1 MGELRLM
8 KGNEAVAEAAI
19 RAGADAYFG
28 YPITPQSE
36 VMEYLALERPEKRT
50 GMVLLQAESEIAA
63 INMVYGAA
71 STGKMAMTS
80 SSSPGISLKME
91 GISYLAGSE
100 LPCLI
105 VNVVRGGPGLGT
117 IQPSQA
123 DYFQAVKGG
132 GHGDYHLI
140 VLAPSSVQEMSD
152 FVKLGFDLAFKY
164 RNPAMI
170 LSDGIIG
177 QMMEKVELFDPI
189 PRQKDI
195 KYPWAM
201 TGKKPGQ
208 EHTMVTSLDL
218 DPLGMEQHN
227 KNLSEKYRM
236 MHEEDVRF
244 ESIECDDAE
253 YVFVAY
259 GSSARICQ
267 KAIKVGRERGLKV
280 GLLRPMTLFPFP
292 KKEISDI
299 AERVKGFLSVE
310 MSAGQMVEDV
320 RLAVNGKVPVEH
332 YGRMGG
338 AIHSPNE
345 VLQAVI
351 DQFIKK

>member
-1 MGELRLM
+1 M

-36 VMEYLALERPEKRT
+36 VMEYLAIEQPEKRT

-71 STGKMAMTS
+71 STGKKAMTS

-105 VNVVRGGPGLGT
+105 LNVVRGGPGLGT

-123 DYFQAVKGG
+123 DYFQAIKGG

-189 PRQKDI
+189 PRQKEI
-195 KYPWAM
+195 NYPWAM

-227 KNLSEKYRM
+227 KNLSEKYRR

-244 ESIECDDAE
+244 EMIECDDAE
-253 YVFVAY
+253 YIFVAY

-292 KKEISDI
+292 KKKISEL

-320 RLAVNGKVPVEH
+320 SLAVNGRVPVEH

-351 DQFIKK
+351 DQLIKK